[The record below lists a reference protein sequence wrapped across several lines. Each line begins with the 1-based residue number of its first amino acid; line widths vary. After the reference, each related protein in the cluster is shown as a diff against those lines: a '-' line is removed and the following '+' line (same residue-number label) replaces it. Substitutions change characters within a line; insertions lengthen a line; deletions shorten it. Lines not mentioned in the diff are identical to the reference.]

1 MQLGGSMTARERARK
16 KIAER
21 IALPC
26 NDSPMDWCPHY
37 AYSRCEKHSE
47 RDCQFILV
55 IADRILAIPEIGVIS
70 DGENVPGN
78 PYAPEDLWAR
88 KAYSRA
94 QQDMLNDSW
103 KRMEK

>member
-1 MQLGGSMTARERARK
+1 MTAKDRARE

-70 DGENVPGN
+70 DDQTPPDSPFRIESELDAGFIKG
-78 PYAPEDLWAR
+78 LTI
-88 KAYSRA
+88 
-94 QQDMLNDSW
+94 MLNDNW